1 MTDSRMA
8 YDPDRLPW
16 LTEDRK
22 PRRKPGSTSLLLWA
36 LLAAALVAGGAYW
49 LGMQSATQS
58 GDFTATAPIS
68 ASPPA
73 ATVKLPPPP
82 VVESRPIEVRP
93 APMPDVQPVAEPAP
107 VRIPQASPARKA
119 KPSVSRRT
127 SARPKARTMSRL
139 ARVRAAQSKRPV
151 AARRPA
157 PMQAW
162 PATVSQGAY
171 GRVVRIG
178 AYGSR
183 RSAKL
188 GWWKIIRKY
197 PGMRRLRAVVAPVQ
211 SPSGRIYYRLQFGT
225 TSQAHSEV
233 LCQRMRAIAR
243 TCAVIGLPGR

>member
-1 MTDSRMA
+1 MNDSRMA

-16 LTEDRK
+16 LTEERK
-22 PRRKPGSTSLLLWA
+22 PRRKPGSAPLLLWA
-36 LLAAALVAGGAYW
+36 LLAALIVAGASYW
-49 LGMQSATQS
+49 LGMQSATQAD
-58 GDFTATAPIS
+58 DFTAPVT

-73 ATVKLPPPP
+73 ATVKLPQPT
-82 VVESRPIEVRP
+82 VVEPRPIEVRP

-119 KPSVSRRT
+119 KASVSRRA
-127 SARPKARTMSRL
+127 SARPKARTVSRL
-139 ARVRAAQSKRPV
+139 ARVRAAQAKRPA

-162 PATVSQGAY
+162 PASVSQGAY

-183 RSAKL
+183 RQAKL
-188 GWWKIIRKY
+188 GWWKVVRRY
-197 PGMRRLRAVVAPVQ
+197 PGMRRLKAVVAPVQ
-211 SPSGRIYYRLQFGT
+211 SRSGRTYYRLQFGT

-233 LCQRMRAIAR
+233 LCQRMRAIAQS
-243 TCAVIGLPGR
+243 CAVIGLPGR

>member
-16 LTEDRK
+16 LTEERK
-22 PRRKPGSTSLLLWA
+22 PRRKKGSTPLRLWA
-36 LLAAALVAGGAYW
+36 LLAALLVAGGAYW
-49 LGMQSATQS
+49 LGMQNAPQS
-58 GDFTATAPIS
+58 DEFTGTARSS
-68 ASPPA
+68 ASSPA
-73 ATVKLPPPP
+73 ATVTLPEPT
-82 VVESRPIEVRP
+82 VEPQSTEVRP

-107 VRIPQASPARKA
+107 VRISRAEPVRAIKAR
-119 KPSVSRRT
+119 PSRRA
-127 SARPKARTMSRL
+127 SARTKARAVSHLT
-139 ARVRAAQSKRPV
+139 RVRAAQAKRPAIV
-151 AARRPA
+151 RRPA

-162 PATVSQGAY
+162 PASVSEGAY

-183 RSAKL
+183 RAAKL

-197 PGMRRLRAVVAPVQ
+197 PGMRRLKAVVAPVQ

-233 LCQRMRAIAR
+233 LCQRMRVIAR